1 MKGFRVLK
9 NLANLHFENKSWK
22 QCSAPHM
29 HSFECMWWL
38 WGSGD
43 WGVGSAGEQAKVC
56 AFKKSSWSTLVDHV
70 ELYIEGKKSQ
80 KIDIGTNNTHVL
92 NLEQSVL

>member
-1 MKGFRVLK
+1 M
-9 NLANLHFENKSWK
+9 
-22 QCSAPHM
+22 
-29 HSFECMWWL
+29 
-38 WGSGD
+38 
-43 WGVGSAGEQAKVC
+43 GSAGEQAKVC